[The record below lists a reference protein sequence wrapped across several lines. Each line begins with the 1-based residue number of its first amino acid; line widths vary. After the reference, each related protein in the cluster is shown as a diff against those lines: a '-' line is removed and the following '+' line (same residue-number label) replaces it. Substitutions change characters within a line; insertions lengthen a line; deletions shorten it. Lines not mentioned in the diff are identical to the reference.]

1 MSRPKEFSETEVLDK
16 AVKLFSQKGYNGIS
30 MQDLVDGLKLNRSSI
45 YDTFG
50 DKEQLFVAA
59 LKHYR
64 QAYTQKML
72 DIINESEDI
81 KTTIKELLQ
90 YIQQDVAE
98 NKKTGCMMVN
108 TAVELTGMEPFISNI
123 VQENMTAIEEALAKK
138 IQNARRSGTIK
149 KEHNAKALARQLTNT
164 INGLR
169 ISEKLGADRNYY
181 SDVMEVTMSL
191 FD

>member
-1 MSRPKEFSETEVLDK
+1 MSRPKEFVETDVLEK

-72 DIINESEDI
+72 DIIKESEDI

-90 YIQQDVAE
+90 YIQQDVTE

-108 TAVELTGMEPFISNI
+108 TAVEMTGMEPFISNI
-123 VQENMTAIEEALAKK
+123 VQENMDAIEKALEEKIQSAQKNGIIAKK
-138 IQNARRSGTIK
+138 HS
-149 KEHNAKALARQLTNT
+149 AKALSRQLTNT

-169 ISEKLGADRNYY
+169 ISEKLGAERNHY

>member
-1 MSRPKEFSETEVLDK
+1 MSRPKEFVETDVLEK

-72 DIINESEDI
+72 DIIKESEDI

-108 TAVELTGMEPFISNI
+108 TAVEMTGMEPFISNI
-123 VQENMTAIEEALAKK
+123 VQENMDAIEKALEEKIQSAQKNGIIAKK
-138 IQNARRSGTIK
+138 HS
-149 KEHNAKALARQLTNT
+149 AKALSRQLTNT

-169 ISEKLGADRNYY
+169 ISEKLGVERNHY
-181 SDVMEVTMSL
+181 SDVMDVTMSL

>member
-1 MSRPKEFSETEVLDK
+1 MSRPKEFVETDVLEK

-72 DIINESEDI
+72 DIIKESEDI

-108 TAVELTGMEPFISNI
+108 TAVEMTGMEPFISNI
-123 VQENMTAIEEALAKK
+123 VQENMDAIEKALEEKIQSAQKNGIIAKK
-138 IQNARRSGTIK
+138 HS
-149 KEHNAKALARQLTNT
+149 AKALSRQLTNT

-169 ISEKLGADRNYY
+169 ISEKLGAERNHY

>member
-1 MSRPKEFSETEVLDK
+1 MSRPKEFVETDVLEK

-72 DIINESEDI
+72 DIIKESEDI

-108 TAVELTGMEPFISNI
+108 TAVEMTGMEPFISNI
-123 VQENMTAIEEALAKK
+123 VQENMDAIEKALEEKIQSAQKNGIIAKK
-138 IQNARRSGTIK
+138 HS
-149 KEHNAKALARQLTNT
+149 AKALSRQLTNT

-169 ISEKLGADRNYY
+169 ISEKLGVERNHY

>member
-1 MSRPKEFSETEVLDK
+1 MSRPKEFVETDVLEK

-72 DIINESEDI
+72 DIIKESEDI

-108 TAVELTGMEPFISNI
+108 TAVEMTGMEPFISNI
-123 VQENMTAIEEALAKK
+123 VQENMDVIEKALEEKIQSAQKNGIIAKK
-138 IQNARRSGTIK
+138 HS
-149 KEHNAKALARQLTNT
+149 AKALSRQLTNT

-169 ISEKLGADRNYY
+169 ISEKLGVERNHY